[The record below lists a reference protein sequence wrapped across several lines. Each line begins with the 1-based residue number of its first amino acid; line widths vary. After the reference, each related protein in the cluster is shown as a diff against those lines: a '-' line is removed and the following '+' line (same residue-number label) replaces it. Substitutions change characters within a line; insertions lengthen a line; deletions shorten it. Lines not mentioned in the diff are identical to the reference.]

1 MSDIMR
7 PIPFSNLMSWVLSEY
22 KSQGSIFGVP
32 AETKYNKKAFLPIF
46 GEKVEAPFG
55 PAAGPNTQLAQN
67 IVAAYVAGSRF
78 FELKTVQIMDGAQLA
93 ACVPKPCINA
103 ADECYNCEWSTEL
116 TVPQALSEY
125 IKAWF
130 ACKLLAKEMNF
141 GDPDGFVFN
150 MSVGYDL
157 AGIQSPKIDAFIEGL
172 KDASATETW
181 HECVNWTLENL
192 DSFSRIDEAYVRNIS
207 ARISSSITESTLHGC
222 PPEEIEQIAAYLIR
236 EKGLHTYIKCNPTL
250 LGYEYARQRLDALG
264 FGYIVFDDHH
274 FREDLQWED
283 AVPMFR
289 RLSALCSEK
298 DLEFGLKLT
307 NTFPVDVA
315 AGELPSQE
323 MYMSGRALHALTI
336 HAARRI
342 AEEFGGGLR
351 ISFSGGADI
360 YNIRDLYDAGIWP
373 VTMATTVLKPG
384 GYRRFGQIAYDFM
397 EDDGRA
403 FDGISVDAVAALDE
417 KAGIDRHYRK
427 PVKPLPNR
435 KIGRKLPLA
444 DCFTSPCRSGCPIEQ
459 DIPAYLRAVNEGRN
473 EDALRI
479 ILERNALPFITGT
492 LCPHHCGDKCMR
504 NHYESS
510 VRIRE
515 AKLTA
520 AESGYDKV
528 LSEMRKAGAVLIA
541 EALKRE
547 EEAEVRERQAAE
559 CAGNTGCDDNAG
571 GGAAF
576 EAGCGETSRA
586 EASRAGTSRGEASRG
601 DSGARS
607 ETADKVRKVAVIGG
621 GPAGLAAAYFLS
633 RAGVDV
639 TVFERRHQLGGV
651 VRHAIPRFRIS
662 DKSIDKDIELC
673 KAYGAKFRFG
683 IDVGS
688 VSILF
693 EEGYTDVIVAT
704 GAWMPS
710 SAGLKYG
717 DEMDAL
723 YFLDLAKNYPQALS
737 VGKNVAVIGGGN
749 TAMDV
754 ARAAKRLD
762 GVENVRLIYRRTRRY
777 MPADEEELDEALAD
791 GIDFC
796 VLLSPVGMRDGILTC
811 SVMEMG
817 EPDASGRR
825 SPVDTGRTMEV
836 PADTVIAAVG
846 ERIDTGLYEECGA
859 AVDRKGR
866 PMTDEGMETCVPHVY
881 AIGDARRGPATVV
894 EAIADAA
901 KAAAAIAGISYE
913 TFTKE
918 NIDPDISKPLMKKGM
933 VSLTDA
939 GGEVRPVSRNEP
951 CGCSADGT
959 VSDLAGTCGTAGDPA
974 GTGGTAGDPAGTCG
988 AAEAFGG
995 IAAAPDSRCLGCP
1008 TVCEVCA
1015 DVCPNRANVAIK
1027 VPDLAQ
1033 EQVIHVDGMC
1043 NECGNCAVFCPYDGR
1058 PYKDKFTLFW
1068 SEEDFE
1074 NSENQGF
1081 LLLDNGDFGKFRV
1094 RLTDSSEAE
1103 STSVC
1108 DKKTEADGLAACD
1121 KKPEAVGSA
1130 ACGKDVEAGRVMVFD
1145 AELDD
1150 VRLPEYIR
1158 KIAAAVIKDYPYLM
1172 NARIKTR

>member
-1 MSDIMR
+1 M
-7 PIPFSNLMSWVLSEY
+7 
-22 KSQGSIFGVP
+22 
-32 AETKYNKKAFLPIF
+32 
-46 GEKVEAPFG
+46 
-55 PAAGPNTQLAQN
+55 
-67 IVAAYVAGSRF
+67 
-78 FELKTVQIMDGAQLA
+78 
-93 ACVPKPCINA
+93 
-103 ADECYNCEWSTEL
+103 
-116 TVPQALSEY
+116 
-125 IKAWF
+125 
-130 ACKLLAKEMNF
+130 
-141 GDPDGFVFN
+141 
-150 MSVGYDL
+150 
-157 AGIQSPKIDAFIEGL
+157 
-172 KDASATETW
+172 
-181 HECVNWTLENL
+181 
-192 DSFSRIDEAYVRNIS
+192 
-207 ARISSSITESTLHGC
+207 
-222 PPEEIEQIAAYLIR
+222 
-236 EKGLHTYIKCNPTL
+236 
-250 LGYEYARQRLDALG
+250 
-264 FGYIVFDDHH
+264 
-274 FREDLQWED
+274 
-283 AVPMFR
+283 
-289 RLSALCSEK
+289 
-298 DLEFGLKLT
+298 
-307 NTFPVDVA
+307 
-315 AGELPSQE
+315 
-323 MYMSGRALHALTI
+323 
-336 HAARRI
+336 
-342 AEEFGGGLR
+342 
-351 ISFSGGADI
+351 
-360 YNIRDLYDAGIWP
+360 
-373 VTMATTVLKPG
+373 
-384 GYRRFGQIAYDFM
+384 
-397 EDDGRA
+397 
-403 FDGISVDAVAALDE
+403 
-417 KAGIDRHYRK
+417 
-427 PVKPLPNR
+427 
-435 KIGRKLPLA
+435 
-444 DCFTSPCRSGCPIEQ
+444 
-459 DIPAYLRAVNEGRN
+459 
-473 EDALRI
+473 
-479 ILERNALPFITGT
+479 
-492 LCPHHCGDKCMR
+492 
-504 NHYESS
+504 
-510 VRIRE
+510 
-515 AKLTA
+515 
-520 AESGYDKV
+520 
-528 LSEMRKAGAVLIA
+528 
-541 EALKRE
+541 
-547 EEAEVRERQAAE
+547 
-559 CAGNTGCDDNAG
+559 
-571 GGAAF
+571 
-576 EAGCGETSRA
+576 
-586 EASRAGTSRGEASRG
+586 
-601 DSGARS
+601 
-607 ETADKVRKVAVIGG
+607 IGG

-796 VLLSPVGMRDGILTC
+796 ELLSPVGMRDGILTC

-817 EPDASGRR
+817 EPDDSGRR

-951 CGCSADGT
+951 CGCSAGGT
-959 VSDLAGTCGTAGDPA
+959 TGDSA
-974 GTGGTAGDPAGTCG
+974 GTGG

-1027 VPDLAQ
+1027 VPGLAQ
-1033 EQVIHVDGMC
+1033 EQIIHVDGMC

-1108 DKKTEADGLAACD
+1108 DKKPEADGLAACD

-1158 KIAAAVIKDYPYLM
+1158 KIAAAVIKDYPYLI
-1172 NARIKTR
+1172 NARIKNR